1 MRASLRFI
9 LVAVMVALAS
19 CFHPTVSFRPSPRIS
34 IATSTTSTAAASRI
48 GTASLR
54 IPAVTSTTWRSLRID
69 EQTTHATTTATTTQ
83 LYQSSSSSPSSNDQ
97 DDLYFNAKTTV
108 ALVSGQSS
116 LVLLAMGIAKLVGVP
131 NLGLGTSVAFDG
143 AAVQAAVL
151 ATLPLVGLAAALDV
165 IEDQVPALQDVTKAT
180 HRSVLSLLG
189 GTWKPWLGLATATL
203 LGLAAGF
210 GEEMLFRG
218 ILQYELLSRTTSS
231 ALAVGASSLL
241 FGALHAVTPLY
252 AALATL
258 ASVYFGALYLS
269 TGNLAVPILCHALY
283 DVGALLFAHWTV
295 SRMDDNEQKAIANW
309 NGPSAGPL

>member
-34 IATSTTSTAAASRI
+34 TATAAASRI
-48 GTASLR
+48 GTASIR
-54 IPAVTSTTWRSLRID
+54 IPAVTSTTWRKLHMD
-69 EQTTHATTTATTTQ
+69 KQTTHATTHATTTTQ

-131 NLGLGTSVAFDG
+131 NLGLGTSIAFDG

-165 IEDQVPALQDVTKAT
+165 IEDKVPALQDVTKAT